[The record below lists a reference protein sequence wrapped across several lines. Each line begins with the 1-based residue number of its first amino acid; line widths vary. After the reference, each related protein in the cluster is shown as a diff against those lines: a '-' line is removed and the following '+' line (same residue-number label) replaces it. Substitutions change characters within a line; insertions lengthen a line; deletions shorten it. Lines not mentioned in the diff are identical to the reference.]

1 MICEAVMF
9 KILTERLHQKFR
21 TVPYP
26 AKDPVLPSRFRGR
39 PVLHTVPA
47 TAMDGMA
54 TAAADACP
62 TGAFRQD
69 AEGPRLDM
77 GLCLFCGACA
87 TAAPG
92 FITFDGGH
100 RMAGLSREELLVR
113 PGLPGDTPQ
122 GRTAIPEAITP
133 DSIRKLFKRSFRIRE
148 VSAAGCNACE
158 ADCNVLTTVVFDLAR
173 FGIDFV
179 ASPRHADAV
188 LVTGPVPRNMHL
200 ALRKCYDAMP
210 GPKVVIAVGACA
222 ISGGLF
228 KDMNQESIG
237 VSPHLPIDLFIPGC
251 PPSPYTIL
259 NGLLRFLERGI

>member
-1 MICEAVMF
+1 MICEAAMF
-9 KILTERLHQKFR
+9 KILAERLHQKFR

-26 AKDPVLPSRFRGR
+26 AKDPVLPPRFRGR
-39 PVLHTVPA
+39 PVLRDVPA
-47 TAMDGMA
+47 NAMESLA
-54 TAAADACP
+54 TAAVNACP
-62 TGAFRQD
+62 AGAFRQEPD
-69 AEGPRLDM
+69 GPRLDM
-77 GLCLFCGACA
+77 GCCVFCGACA
-87 TAAPG
+87 RAAPG
-92 FITFDGGH
+92 LVTFDGGH

-113 PGLPGDTPQ
+113 AGERDDKEYGPV
-122 GRTAIPEAITP
+122 TP
-133 DSIRKLFKRSFRIRE
+133 DGIRKLFKRSFRIRE

-179 ASPRHADAV
+179 ASPRHADAM
-188 LVTGPVPRNMHL
+188 LVTGPAPRNMHL

-228 KDMNQESIG
+228 KDMDQEGLG
-237 VSPHLPIDLFIPGC
+237 VSPHLPVDLFIPGC

-259 NGLLRFLERGI
+259 GGLLRFLDRDNR

>member
-1 MICEAVMF
+1 MF
-9 KILTERLHQKFR
+9 KILTERLHQKYR

-26 AKDPVLPSRFRGR
+26 AREPVLSPRFRGR
-39 PVLHTVPA
+39 PVLHEALAKNAV
-47 TAMDGMA
+47 
-54 TAAADACP
+54 AAAAACP
-62 TGAFRQD
+62 TGAFT
-69 AEGPRLDM
+69 AEKDGPRLDM
-77 GLCLFCGACA
+77 GLCIFCGACEK
-87 TAAPG
+87 AAPG
-92 FITFDGGH
+92 LVTFDGGH
-100 RMAGLSREELLVR
+100 RLAGLCREELIVR
-113 PGLPGDTPQ
+113 PVGPEDA
-122 GRTAIPEAITP
+122 GRAACEPVTP
-133 DSIRKLFKRSFRIRE
+133 DRIRTLFKRSFRIRE

-200 ALRKCYDAMP
+200 ALQKCYAAMP

-228 KDMNQESIG
+228 KDMGQDARG
-237 VSPHLPIDLFIPGC
+237 TTPHLDIDLFIPGC

-259 NGLLRFLERGI
+259 GGLLRFLERDK

>member
-1 MICEAVMF
+1 MF
-9 KILTERLHQKFR
+9 KILTERLHQKYR

-26 AKDPVLPSRFRGR
+26 AKAPVLSPRFPGR
-39 PVLHTVPA
+39 PVLQNAPA
-47 TAMDGMA
+47 NAI
-54 TAAADACP
+54 AAAVNACP
-62 TGAFRQD
+62 TGAFIQ
-69 AEGPRLDM
+69 EKKGPCLDM
-77 GLCLFCGACA
+77 GLCLFCGACEK
-87 TAAPG
+87 AAPG
-92 FITFDGGH
+92 LVRFTGNH
-100 RMAGLSREELLVR
+100 RLAGLSREELFVR
-113 PGLPGDTPQ
+113 PGTEDQEPPDPV
-122 GRTAIPEAITP
+122 TP
-133 DSIRKLFKRSFRIRE
+133 DSLRTLFKRSFRIRE

-200 ALRKCYDAMP
+200 ALQKCYDAMP

-228 KDMNQESIG
+228 KDMDQNACG
-237 VSPHLPIDLFIPGC
+237 VSPHLEIDVFIPGC

-259 NGLLRFLERGI
+259 NGLLRFLKRDT